1 MLAPVRERLRDA
13 TPMSVRHAVRRA
25 RRAGALRLAGCV
37 EAVVTTEPA
46 VAFTYDDGPHPQR
59 TPAIAAVLE
68 ARGARGTFFVL
79 AGEAERHP
87 DVVRDLH
94 RAGHEVVLHGAEH
107 RNLRAC
113 TISEAH
119 AIVRGGQKR
128 LEAVLGAPV
137 RLFRPPYGEQ
147 TRRSYA
153 LARAAGMDVV
163 VWNANTRDC
172 YEGTVDEYVGRV
184 TPKLGPGTI
193 VLFHDGLGG
202 PDPRVVR
209 DDEEPPADF
218 DRPTLAAA
226 MLDETERRGLRVV
239 TVSELLRFGPSK
251 RAVWLG

>member
-1 MLAPVRERLRDA
+1 
-13 TPMSVRHAVRRA
+13 
-25 RRAGALRLAGCV
+25 
-37 EAVVTTEPA
+37 
-46 VAFTYDDGPHPQR
+46 
-59 TPAIAAVLE
+59 
-68 ARGARGTFFVL
+68 
-79 AGEAERHP
+79 
-87 DVVRDLH
+87 
-94 RAGHEVVLHGAEH
+94 
-107 RNLRAC
+107 
-113 TISEAH
+113 
-119 AIVRGGQKR
+119 
-128 LEAVLGAPV
+128 VLGAPV

-163 VWNANTRDC
+163 VWSANTRDC

-209 DDEEPPADF
+209 PDEEPPADF

-239 TVSELLRFGPSK
+239 TVSELLQFGPSK
-251 RAVWLG
+251 RAVWLA